1 MEMMRNPAAMQQAMR
16 SQDLA
21 MSQLENHPEGFNAL
35 RRMFEDV
42 QEPLMEATR
51 DAAAAS
57 GSTQSQTQQ
66 QTNPW
71 ATGEPNTSALPNP
84 WGPPP
89 ARGAAAGAGV
99 GGAGAN
105 SFAGMM
111 GGMPGGMGGMGLPP
125 GMNDPTQIAAMMQNP
140 MVQQMLRD
148 PQMIQ
153 QMARMDPN
161 LGRMLEANPQMLQ
174 MLSDPET
181 LRRMSDPANIQAM
194 MQMQQAMQ
202 TLQGSGMIPPGA
214 MGMPGTMPGVGAG
227 AGGWGAGGNPFLPRP
242 PPFAPGGSS
251 TIGGLDFSDLLRG
264 SAARPATGV
273 PAAPSRSPEV
283 QYETQLH
290 QLEGMGFTDRDANIR
305 ALTATNGNVNAAVER
320 LLS

>member
-1 MEMMRNPAAMQQAMR
+1 MMRQTMEMMRNPAAMQQAMR

-35 RRMFEDV
+35 RRMYEEV

-51 DAAAAS
+51 DAAASANTSQS
-57 GSTQSQTQQ
+57 GAAP

-84 WGPPP
+84 WGAPP
-89 ARGAAAGAGV
+89 ARGAPV
-99 GGAGAN
+99 GGAGAAN
-105 SFAGMM
+105 PFASMMGGM
-111 GGMPGGMGGMGLPP
+111 GGMPGGMGGMGMPP
-125 GMNDPTQIAAMMQNP
+125 GMNDPSQIAAMMQNP

-148 PQMIQ
+148 PQMVQ

-202 TLQGSGMIPPGA
+202 TLQGSGMLPPGGLG
-214 MGMPGTMPGVGAG
+214 GMPGG
-227 AGGWGAGGNPFLPRP
+227 AGGWGAGGNPFLPRQPAP
-242 PPFAPGGSS
+242 PASGSS
-251 TIGGLDFSDLLRG
+251 TIGGLDFSALLG
-264 SAARPATGV
+264 GAGGM
-273 PAAPSRSPEV
+273 PAAPPAPTRSPEV
-283 QYETQLH
+283 QYEMQLQ
-290 QLEGMGFTDRDANIR
+290 QLEGMGFTDRAANIR
-305 ALTATNGNVNAAVER
+305 ALIATNGNVNAAIER
-320 LLS
+320 LLQ